1 MKIVV
6 LGGGPGGYVA
16 AIRAAMLGGEV
27 TVVEKGSM
35 GGTCLNVGCIPT
47 KAMLASTGILD
58 AAFEAGKYGVSVTG
72 EIGLDFSAVMAR
84 KNKTVQQLVQGIEML
99 FAARGISVIRGVGA
113 VLVDGSIHVALNDGG
128 EQTLQPDRIIL
139 ATGSVPVVPG
149 LFPYDGKTVITSD
162 EALSLEQAPK
172 SLIIVGGGVIG
183 CELGQ
188 FFAKAGTK
196 VTIVEAMPQILPSE
210 DKDVSSVLARAFR
223 KNKIAVST
231 GQKVVSCQV
240 NDGGVQVALENGKTF
255 EAEKLLVCIG
265 RKPNTACLPL
275 DELGIVHKNGKI
287 QVDAHMQTTRPGV
300 YAIGDIVDSAMLA
313 HVASQEGLVAVEHI
327 FGSDRSIS
335 YRGVPRCVYTTP
347 EVASVGMTEQQLQAK
362 QITYR
367 SGVFH
372 FAGLGKAKAAGKTD
386 GFVKVLA
393 DENDVIV
400 GGCVVGE
407 HATELLAELT
417 LAVELQLTAQQVGR
431 VIHPHPT
438 MCEALME
445 ALHQIHEACVHAL

>member
-1 MKIVV
+1 MKVVV

-47 KAMLASTGILD
+47 KAMLASSGVLD
-58 AAFEAGKYGVSVTG
+58 TALEAGKFGVTISG
-72 EIGLDFSAVMAR
+72 EIGLDFPAVMAR
-84 KNKTVQQLVQGIEML
+84 KDKVVEQLVQGIEML
-99 FAARGISVIRGVGA
+99 FAARGVSVLRGTGTVMPG
-113 VLVDGSIHVALNDGG
+113 GSISVALNDGG
-128 EQTLQPDRIIL
+128 EETLCPDKIIL
-139 ATGSVPVVPG
+139 ATGSLPVVPAM
-149 LFPYDGKTVITSD
+149 FPYDGEKIITSD
-162 EALSLEQAPK
+162 EALYLEQAPK

-188 FFAKAGTK
+188 FFAKAGTA
-196 VTIVEAMPQILPSE
+196 VSIVEAMPHILPSE
-210 DKDVSSVLARAFR
+210 DKDVASALARSFR
-223 KNKIAVST
+223 KNKINVST
-231 GQKVVSCQV
+231 GQKVVRCQIV
-240 NDGGVQVALENGKTF
+240 DGAVQVELENGKIM

-265 RKPNTACLPL
+265 RKPNTAFLPL
-275 DELGIVHKNGKI
+275 DELGIEHKNGKI
-287 QVDAHMQTTRPGV
+287 LVDEHMQTACPNI

-313 HVASQEGLVAVEHI
+313 HVASQEGLVAVEHM
-327 FGSDRSIS
+327 FGKDRSIS

-347 EVASVGMTEQQLQAK
+347 EVAGVGMTEQQLQAK
-362 QITYR
+362 GIAYR
-367 SGVFH
+367 AGVFH
-372 FAGLGKAKAAGKTD
+372 FMGLGKAKAAGKTD

-417 LAVELQLTAQQVGR
+417 LAVELQLTAEQVGR

-445 ALHQIHEACVHAL
+445 ALHQIHGACVHAL